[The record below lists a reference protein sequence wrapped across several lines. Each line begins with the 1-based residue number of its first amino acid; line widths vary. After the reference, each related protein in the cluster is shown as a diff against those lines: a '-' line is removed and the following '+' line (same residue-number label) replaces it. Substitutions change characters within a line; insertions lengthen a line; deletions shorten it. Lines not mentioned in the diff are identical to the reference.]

1 MDKKYNE
8 LFTLIA
14 RTTANVAEQVMDLH
28 KANNEEKQ
36 YTTAQSMRDDFMTL
50 HDKLVEGQ
58 LLTKADYARLL
69 VGSIIVVNQIDS
81 RIKNDQQALRAYK
94 IDLIPKLDQINNADT
109 EEEGLALA
117 EKLFLIKEEL
127 PEEDEDEEE

>member
-14 RTTANVAEQVMDLH
+14 RTTASVAEQVMDLH

-36 YTTAQSMRDDFMTL
+36 YATAQSMRDDFMAL
-50 HDKLVEGQ
+50 HDKLAEGRP
-58 LLTKADYARLL
+58 LTKADYARLL

-109 EEEGLALA
+109 EEESLTLA

-127 PEEDEDEEE
+127 SEENEKE

>member
-8 LFTLIA
+8 VFTLIA
-14 RTTANVAEQVMDLH
+14 RTTANMAEQVMDLH

-36 YTTAQSMRDDFMTL
+36 YATAQSMRDDFMAL

-58 LLTKADYARLL
+58 PLTKADYARLL

-81 RIKNDQQALRAYK
+81 RIKNDQQALQAYK

-109 EEEGLALA
+109 EEGLALA

-127 PEEDEDEEE
+127 PEEENEEE

>member
-1 MDKKYNE
+1 MDKRYNE

-28 KANNEEKQ
+28 KANNEERQ
-36 YTTAQSMRDDFMTL
+36 YATAQSMRDDFMAL

-58 LLTKADYARLL
+58 SLTKADYARLL

-94 IDLIPKLDQINNADT
+94 IDLIPKLDQINNADS

-127 PEEDEDEEE
+127 PEEDEEE